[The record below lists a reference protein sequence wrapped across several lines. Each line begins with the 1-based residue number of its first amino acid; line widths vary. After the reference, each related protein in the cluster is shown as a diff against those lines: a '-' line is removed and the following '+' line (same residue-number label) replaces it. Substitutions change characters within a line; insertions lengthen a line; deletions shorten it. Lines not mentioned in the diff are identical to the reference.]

1 MIRWRARLLAF
12 VLGRLAFVVRG
23 LAFVVMTLL
32 VVIMLTMVR
41 RLVVVMLTVV
51 RRLVVPV
58 VGRTV
63 PWRRRRL
70 VHVRRRLGPLLI
82 HLSPLQ
88 LPAFHRRCTQGED
101 NGSQRQRCCCSQS
114 DRLHGSHGDENAQS
128 AESRPLLN
136 VTSFLLKWARE
147 DDEGEGSCIEVDDH

>member
-88 LPAFHRRCTQGED
+88 LPAF
-101 NGSQRQRCCCSQS
+101 QRQRCCCSQS

-136 VTSFLLKWARE
+136 VTSFLEKKKKATSVNRTYTT
-147 DDEGEGSCIEVDDH
+147 SS